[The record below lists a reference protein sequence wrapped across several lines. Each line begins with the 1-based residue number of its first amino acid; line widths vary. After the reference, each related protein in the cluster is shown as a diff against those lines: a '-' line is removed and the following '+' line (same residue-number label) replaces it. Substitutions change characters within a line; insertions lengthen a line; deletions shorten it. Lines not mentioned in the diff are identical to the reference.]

1 MPAIDVPEPWK
12 SVTRLNM
19 TPELLGLVAERFK
32 ALAEPARL
40 QILNALRGGEMTV
53 GELVDATKLGQG
65 NVSKHLQLLHGVGFV
80 RRRKEGLF
88 VYYALA
94 DKSVF
99 QLCDLICGRIEAD
112 TKTRRELFS
121 SRNVRRLTR

>member
-1 MPAIDVPEPWK
+1 M
-12 SVTRLNM
+12 SNLNL

-40 QILNALRGGEMTV
+40 QILNALREGEMTV

-65 NVSKHLQLLHGVGFV
+65 NVSKHLQLLHSVGFA

-99 QLCDLICGRIEAD
+99 QLCDLMCGRIEAD
-112 TKTRRELFS
+112 TKARRELIRG
-121 SRNVRRLTR
+121 RNVRRVTP